1 MAGPKSSHV
10 QLTRRDT
17 QLLEA
22 LEVMQVVD
30 REQAMRLAPFTSI
43 PRANARLLA
52 LVRAGR
58 LSRLSSPEKGVGRK
72 HFYFLPGRVSPRTAL
87 PHQLALNEV
96 FLQIRSPPPPITF
109 RTWRRISFPLSPL
122 SPLIPD
128 GYFVLDATDGLLASF
143 VELDLG
149 TETGRVWEEKVERY
163 LALAFS
169 GEFSRIFSLPRF
181 RVLVVGPT
189 EKRIQSLRSIVVG
202 LTTKLFWF
210 ATISSIKR
218 DGLFAPIWLRP
229 EGDERLSLI

>member
-1 MAGPKSSHV
+1 MAGPKRVHIK
-10 QLTRRDT
+10 LTERDARI
-17 QLLEA
+17 LSA
-22 LEVMQVVD
+22 LEVMRVVD

-52 LVRAGR
+52 LVRVGR
-58 LSRLSSPEKGVGRK
+58 LARLSSPEKGVARK
-72 HFYFLPGRVSPRTAL
+72 HFYFLPGHVCPRTAL

-96 FLQIRSPPPPITF
+96 FLQVRSPPPPIIF
-109 RTWRRISFPLSPL
+109 CTWKRISSPVSPL
-122 SPLIPD
+122 VPLIPD
-128 GYFVLDATDGLLASF
+128 GYFVLDTSEGMLASF

-163 LALAFS
+163 LALALS
-169 GEFSRIFSLPRF
+169 GEFSRIFLLPRF

-202 LTTKLFWF
+202 ATDKLFWF
-210 ATISSIKR
+210 ASISSIKR

>member
-1 MAGPKSSHV
+1 MAGPKRAHIK
-10 QLTRRDT
+10 LTERDARI
-17 QLLEA
+17 LSA
-22 LEVMQVVD
+22 LEVMRVVD

-52 LVRAGR
+52 LVRAGQ
-58 LSRLSSPEKGVGRK
+58 LSRLSSPDQVVGRK
-72 HFYFLPGRVSPRTAL
+72 HFYFLPGHVWPRTAL

-96 FLQIRSPPPPITF
+96 FLQVRSPPPSITF
-109 RTWRRISFPLSPL
+109 RTWRRISSPLSPL

-128 GYFVLDATDGLLASF
+128 GYFMLDTSEGMLASF

-163 LALAFS
+163 LALALS